1 MDIAIS
7 YHPAGQEV
15 VRRGEL
21 RKQVRKTIEAN
32 YSVGVRVFALTALLV
47 RTIIQPLSKGKSQ
60 EEI

>member
-32 YSVGVRVFALTALLV
+32 YIV
-47 RTIIQPLSKGKSQ
+47 Q
-60 EEI
+60 ECLFSP